1 MHYSFKTIKMEH
13 TKSIN
18 INFYRNLGKL
28 FYAIAAADKNVRDV
42 EYSTLKKIIKT
53 EWLDIDDVKDSFGT
67 DTAYQIEIVF
77 DWLCSDNEYGCKTC
91 FNDFITFKKNNE
103 LLFTNRIKQLIMK
116 TATAIADSFSGKNK
130 SELIMLANL
139 NIELHK

>member
-1 MHYSFKTIKMEH
+1 MEH
-13 TKSIN
+13 SKNIM

-28 FYAIAAADKNVRDV
+28 FYAIAAADKNVREV
-42 EYSTLKKIIKT
+42 EYNTLKEIIKA
-53 EWLDIDDVKDSFGT
+53 EWLNIDDVKDSFGT

-77 DWLCSDNEYGCKTC
+77 DWLYNDDEYNGKTC

-103 LLFTNRIKQLIMK
+103 QLFTNRIKQLIMK

-139 NIELHK
+139 NIELQK